1 MSDDGLPIRRVLRR
15 LESYEP
21 SVEEYNVKGKP
32 LSKLEIT
39 GLQMR
44 AKGRRNILLMPPKM
58 AGLTYCS

>member
-1 MSDDGLPIRRVLRR
+1 MSEDGLPVRRVQRR

-44 AKGRRNILLMPPKM
+44 AKGKRNILLMPPKWL
-58 AGLTYCS
+58 G